1 MELAAAFLAETLR
14 LNQTVGDR
22 LVTGFAL
29 HAVGRIENH
38 QGNTK
43 RALCLF
49 AAAKL
54 LRGDMSDTAS
64 WSLANHAECEQDIID
79 IRANVEKASFE
90 PAWNEG
96 QAMSIDEAIG
106 YALAL
111 DNE

>member
-1 MELAAAFLAETLR
+1 ME
-14 LNQTVGDR
+14 
-22 LVTGFAL
+22 
-29 HAVGRIENH
+29 
-38 QGNTK
+38 
-43 RALCLF
+43 
-49 AAAKL
+49 
-54 LRGDMSDTAS
+54 